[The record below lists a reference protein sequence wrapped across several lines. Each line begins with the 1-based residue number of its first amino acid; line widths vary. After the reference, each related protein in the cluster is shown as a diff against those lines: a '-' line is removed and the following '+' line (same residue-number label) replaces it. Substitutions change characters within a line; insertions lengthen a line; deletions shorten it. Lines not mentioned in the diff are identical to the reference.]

1 MDDKIVHPQG
11 VVVPVAGERIPA
23 RIGECSKC
31 GKEALLPKSE
41 GGLCLPCVWKRRDQ
55 RTVV

>member
-1 MDDKIVHPQG
+1 MDDKVVHPQG

-31 GKEALLPKSE
+31 GKE
-41 GGLCLPCVWKRRDQ
+41 GLCLPCVWRRRDQ
-55 RTVV
+55 TDRSVTVTTPV